1 MKILKVN
8 LIAFGPFTET
18 VLDLSEGEEGLHII
32 YGPNEAGKSS
42 ALRALRQMLYGI
54 PDRSA
59 DDFLHPYAKMQI
71 GGVIRHSDG
80 TMLDFVRRKGRGN
93 TLRTGDDNKVLD
105 EAQLRR
111 FLGNIDASIFATMF
125 GIGHA
130 DLVQGGEEITQ
141 GGGNV
146 GQALF
151 AAGSGLSDLRR
162 IQMELQADAEALFK
176 PTATTKPINVA
187 LADLKKNLKEIRD
200 AQLPGQEWEV
210 HYRALQEAQN
220 RKNEVDHDLQAKERI
235 RHRLERIRDSLPLIV
250 RRNELL
256 VDLESHTD
264 AVFLPDGFGERRSVL
279 ITDFK
284 VAENTRDQ
292 AQKSIKE
299 IEKVLGKMETSH
311 SLLDNAEF
319 IEDLHK
325 ELGSY
330 QKAAKD
336 RPQLVTR
343 RDVLWSEAREILAGL
358 RDDLTI
364 DEAEKLRLKKTE
376 SVKIQDLSTRYERLM
391 TKLEGARG
399 EVRKLSLQIG
409 KLEKQVDQLE
419 ATQPVPE
426 FKAAIERAM
435 KYGALEDHCS
445 AEYADIRAG
454 QASLEAALSKQILW
468 AGNLETLESL
478 PMASMETINT
488 FEERL
493 DEAQRV
499 VSQLQAERNNLDKT
513 LLEIEGQIEELRLER
528 EVPTEKDLQEAR
540 QMRDQGWQLV
550 LCILEGNPEI
560 DGKVGEFIRAYPPSK
575 TLKEAYEQSVSKADE
590 IADRLRREADR
601 VAKKA
606 KLLSD
611 REIRRSQSQLLK
623 EQIEEAKEK
632 LGKNQKA
639 WAQVW
644 ESLPISPLSPREMRA
659 WVQDLNSL
667 AEKAAR
673 LRERMTRAEELKTQ
687 IASHRKGMEY
697 YLLSISEP
705 PLEEQESLSD
715 VIRRCQKILN
725 RQDEIRNKR
734 EQLVREKE
742 QKEEAL
748 REAEIGV
755 KQIEEELSDWEKEW
769 EQAIRPLGLGKDA
782 VPAQASAVIEDIKS
796 LFDKLKESQSLQ
808 TRIKG
813 IDTDTETFSRK
824 VAGLTE
830 RVASDL
836 KDIEIEQA
844 VVELSSRLTRSR
856 TERSKQQS
864 LETQQNQK
872 KEEFRKAELRIAE
885 IGSKL
890 ERLCEEA
897 GCSRYEDLPQAE
909 KRSAKRLQIESEL
922 KELEE
927 QLRKLSGGVPIEDF
941 VKEAGE
947 VDPDEIGS
955 QMDRLCEEINMLD
968 KEKSNFDQ
976 AIGRERNELTKMDG
990 SARAADLAEE
1000 TQRILARL
1008 ESYVEQYARL
1018 RPAST
1023 VLSQAIER
1031 YREKHQGPILKI
1043 TNELFAALTLG
1054 SFEGIRVEFNEQ
1066 GTPVLIGVRPGG
1078 KETVGMGG
1086 MSDGTTDQ
1094 LYLALRLASMETYLE
1109 ENEPMPLI
1117 VDDILIKFDDE
1128 RATAALKVLADLS
1141 GKTQVIF
1148 FTHHRHLVELAE
1160 ANIDPSIL
1168 LKHPLGP

>member
-1 MKILKVN
+1 MKILRVN

-18 VLDLSEGEEGLHII
+18 VLDLSEGEEGFHII

-162 IQMELQADAEALFK
+162 IQMELQADAEVLFK

-250 RRNELL
+250 RRSELL

-264 AVFLPDGFGERRSVL
+264 AVLLPDGFGERRSVL
-279 ITDFK
+279 ITDLK
-284 VAENTRDQ
+284 IAENTRDQ

-299 IEKVLGKMETSH
+299 IEKVLEGMEISH

-330 QKAAKD
+330 QKAVKD

-399 EVRKLSLQIG
+399 EIRKLSLQIG

-419 ATQPVPE
+419 ATQPADE

-435 KYGALEDHCS
+435 KFGALEDHCS
-445 AEYADIRAG
+445 TEYADIRAG
-454 QASLEAALSKQILW
+454 QASLEATLSKQTLW
-468 AGNLETLESL
+468 AGNLETLEKL
-478 PMASMETINT
+478 PMPSMETINT

-493 DEAQRV
+493 NETQRV
-499 VSQLQAERNNLDKT
+499 VSQLQGERKNLDKT

-528 EVPTEKDLQEAR
+528 EVPTEKDLEEAR

-550 LCILEGNPEI
+550 LCTLEGTPEI
-560 DGKVGEFIRAYPPSK
+560 GWKVGEFICAYPPSK

-611 REIRRSQSQLLK
+611 RDIQRNQSQLLK
-623 EQIEEAKEK
+623 DQIEEAKEE
-632 LGKNQKA
+632 LGKNQKVWTQA
-639 WAQVW
+639 W

-659 WVQDLNSL
+659 WVHDLNSL

-673 LRERMTRAEELKTQ
+673 LRERMTRAEELKAQ
-687 IASHRKGMEY
+687 IASHRKEIEN
-697 YLLSISEP
+697 YLLSITEP

-725 RQDEIRNKR
+725 RQDEIRNRR
-734 EQLVREKE
+734 EQFVRERE

-748 REAEIGV
+748 REAGIGV
-755 KQIEEELSDWEKEW
+755 KQIEEELSDWEKKW

-836 KDIEIEQA
+836 KDIEVEQA

-922 KELEE
+922 KELED

-955 QMDRLCEEINMLD
+955 QMDRLCKEINMLD

-1018 RPAST
+1018 RLAST

-1043 TNELFAALTLG
+1043 TNDLFAALTLG

-1094 LYLALRLASMETYLE
+1094 LYLALRLASLETYLE

-1117 VDDILIKFDDE
+1117 VDDILIKFDDD
-1128 RATAALKVLADLS
+1128 RATTALKVLSDLS

-1168 LKHPLGP
+1168 LKHSLGP